1 MAPYG
6 AFTAEDG
13 VLDPVP
19 PAADGTG
26 QEGLLSGV
34 IQRPG
39 EVIRVRALFK
49 MDFAEAEYIAR
60 VRSGVKGHISYRR
73 VAWEMRERIVE
84 LEPALG
90 ELIHAT
96 SPDVD
101 EPLTR

>member
-1 MAPYG
+1 MG
-6 AFTAEDG
+6 A
-13 VLDPVP
+13 
-19 PAADGTG
+19 G
-26 QEGLLSGV
+26 QAWEISLPLS
-34 IQRPG
+34 P
-39 EVIRVRALFK
+39 FK

-96 SPDVD
+96 SPDVE